1 MAYSMNQVALYL
13 NLACSR
19 VQADGDMRYLTG
31 RAGTGELT
39 GGGQN
44 QETQILFVR
53 DALWIANNDDADSQ
67 LQKKILDKLRI
78 GTPEALIEH
87 VDAFQA
93 RVFKRRR
100 NGRDEM
106 FVPPA
111 SPAETLL
118 FELAGLDDKGDA
130 REVTYPN
137 AMDLPTTGTGSPAG
151 YALGSGGKPP
161 VSGIVFVTGHYEG
174 KHGTGD
180 NEHAEQK
187 LLAALA
193 EVPDSIRGTLAL
205 YGCKRQCQVCA
216 DVFGEALPRLRASF
230 RYVNCRAHDDRKV
243 RNYASQAHPSGIK
256 ALKVDHYF
264 PPSP

>member
-1 MAYSMNQVALYL
+1 MAYSLNQVALYL
-13 NLACSR
+13 NLAGSR

-31 RAGTGELT
+31 RAGTGTLA

-53 DALWIANNDDADSQ
+53 EALWIANNDDADSQ
-67 LQKKILDKLRI
+67 LQKRILEKLRI
-78 GTPEALIEH
+78 GSPEALVEH

-118 FELAGLDDKGDA
+118 SELAGLDDTGAA
-130 REVTYPN
+130 RELVYPD
-137 AMDLPTTGTGSPAG
+137 AMDLPTSGGSTPAG
-151 YALGSGGKPP
+151 YTLGASGRPP
-161 VSGIVFVTGHYEG
+161 VSGIVFVTGSYEG
-174 KHGTGD
+174 KDGTGD

-193 EVPDSIRGTLAL
+193 VVPDSIRGTLAL

-216 DVFGEALPRLRASF
+216 DVFGEALPRLRASY
-230 RYVNCRAHDDRKV
+230 RYVNCRAHDDTQV
-243 RNYASQAHPSGIK
+243 RNYAAQAHPSGIK
-256 ALKVDHYF
+256 ALDVDRYF
-264 PPSP
+264 PA

>member
-31 RAGTGELT
+31 RSGTGTLT

-67 LQKKILDKLRI
+67 LQKKILEKLRV
-78 GTPEALIEH
+78 GTPEALVEH
-87 VDAFQA
+87 VDAFQS

-100 NGRDEM
+100 NGREEM

-130 REVTYPN
+130 REVAYPD
-137 AMDLPTTGTGSPAG
+137 AMDLPTTGAGAPAG
-151 YALGSGGKPP
+151 YSLGSGGKPP
-161 VSGIVFVTGHYEG
+161 VSGILFVTGSYEG
-174 KHGTGD
+174 KDGTGD

-187 LLAALA
+187 LLAALSR
-193 EVPDSIRGTLAL
+193 VPDSIRGTLAL

-216 DVFGEALPRLRASF
+216 DVFGEALPRLRASY
-230 RYVNCRAHDDRKV
+230 RYVNCRAHDDTKV
-243 RNYASQAHPSGIK
+243 SNYAAQAHPSGIK
-256 ALKVDHYF
+256 ALDVDRYF
-264 PPSP
+264 PA